1 MCFSATASFTAGSV
15 LSAVGIA
22 TLMKAERKSELPFAM
37 IPLLFGV
44 QQFIEGV
51 VWLTLRG
58 DTPQLAHAATYAYS
72 IFSHVL
78 WPIFIPFAFRTL
90 EIVPQR
96 RNTMRWFQG
105 LGLAVGLYLLFFI
118 VTGPVVAEIVGQH
131 IAYPSP
137 HFFIKPVIAL
147 YVTAT
152 CLTGFF
158 SSHPFVRLFGALTLL
173 SFIGTYL
180 FYSHALVSVWCFF
193 AAILSVLIYLHLRFR
208 NLGGF
213 PSADTGMLSTIGVS
227 RIAVP

>member
-15 LSAVGIA
+15 LSVVGIA
-22 TLMKAERKSELPFAM
+22 TLTKVERKSEVPFAM

-51 VWLTLRG
+51 VWLTLRA
-58 DTPQLAHAATYAYS
+58 DVPQFAHAATYAYS

-90 EIVPQR
+90 ETVPQR

-105 LGLAVGLYLLFFI
+105 LGLAVALYLLFFI

-131 IAYPSP
+131 IAYLSP

-158 SSHPFVRLFGALTLL
+158 SSHPFVKLFGALTLL
-173 SFIGTYL
+173 AFSGTYL
-180 FYSHALVSVWCFF
+180 FYAHALVSVWCFF
-193 AAILSVLIYLHLRFR
+193 AAILSMLIYLHLRFR
-208 NLGGF
+208 MLGGF
-213 PSADTGMLSTIGVS
+213 TSADIATQSATDVS
-227 RIAVP
+227 RIELR